1 MLNGCSRITP
11 GDRRKIM
18 NHCDDAYDAAAD
30 TYNDAVEAASEAADE
45 TALAVEFV
53 LLR

>member
-1 MLNGCSRITP
+1 
-11 GDRRKIM
+11 M
-18 NHCDDAYDAAAD
+18 NHYDAAAD
-30 TYNDAVEAASEAADE
+30 TYKDAVEAASEAADE

>member
-1 MLNGCSRITP
+1 MLSGCFRITA
-11 GDRRKIM
+11 GARHKIM
-18 NHCDDAYDAAAD
+18 NRYDDAYAAAD
-30 TYNDAVEAASEAADE
+30 THNDAVEAASEAADE

>member
-1 MLNGCSRITP
+1 MRRWNVPRRIGGALRWNP
-11 GDRRKIM
+11 EM
-18 NHCDDAYDAAAD
+18 P
-30 TYNDAVEAASEAADE
+30 EAADE